1 LEATVRTLI
10 GYLHFRPFSY
20 ELWLGTKWCMD
31 IIFKQVRVIIM
42 TLNSGSRDRVIHVG
56 IYRNLRG
63 KISTYNSQRATPGC

>member
-1 LEATVRTLI
+1 
-10 GYLHFRPFSY
+10 
-20 ELWLGTKWCMD
+20 
-31 IIFKQVRVIIM
+31 M